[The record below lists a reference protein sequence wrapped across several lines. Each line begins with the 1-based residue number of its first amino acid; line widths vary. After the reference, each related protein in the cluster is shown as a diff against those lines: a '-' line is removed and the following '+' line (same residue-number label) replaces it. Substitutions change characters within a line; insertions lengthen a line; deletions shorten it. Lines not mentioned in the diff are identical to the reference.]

1 MDGIAPVG
9 AAGRLMDVRLSPEQ
23 EALRDAAARLVD
35 RLGPHAVGEIGD
47 RERVAN
53 LNAAVADSGWRELR
67 TGADAD
73 APLASGVEVAIV
85 AEALGRGLADVSFF
99 GPTMASE
106 LRRMAGVPP
115 SAAAETVALSADLSS
130 LACSVDGE
138 VPSSVAIDVQ
148 GSDRSILLALGSDG
162 HRVAQLALRS
172 PPVGV
177 DLTRPSVVIDSPG
190 VAPTIETAA
199 PITADDLTRWTA
211 LGLALACADLVG
223 TMCGAV
229 QLATDYAAQR
239 HQYGAAIGSF
249 QSIQHLLADAFVLSE
264 GARSVTLHAAWAVD
278 VLAPAD
284 ALAAAAVAKVYC
296 SRAAR
301 TVCETAI
308 QVHGGVGNTWECLA
322 HVYLRRA
329 LLSCDLLGD
338 AGVAMSHV
346 LHHNG
351 IGGTDGLR

>member
-1 MDGIAPVG
+1 
-9 AAGRLMDVRLSPEQ
+9 MDVRLSPEQ
-23 EALRDAAARLVD
+23 ESLRDAAARLVD

-47 RERVAN
+47 RERVAR
-53 LNAAVADSGWRELR
+53 LDAAVTDSGWRELR
-67 TGADAD
+67 TGTDA
-73 APLASGVEVAIV
+73 AVPLASGVEAAIV

-115 SAAAETVALSADLSS
+115 STAMETVALSADLSS
-130 LACSVDGE
+130 IAYSVDGE
-138 VPSSVAIDVQ
+138 VPPSVAVDVQ
-148 GSDRSILLALGSDG
+148 GSDRSILLVAESEG
-162 HRVAQLALRS
+162 HRVAQLVLRS
-172 PPVGV
+172 ESAGV
-177 DLTRPSVVIDSPG
+177 DLTRPSVVISPPV
-190 VAPTIETAA
+190 VATTIETAA
-199 PITADDLTRWTA
+199 SPITTDDLTRWTA

-229 QLATDYAAQR
+229 QLATDYASQR
-239 HQYGAAIGSF
+239 HQYGASIGSF

-264 GARSVTLHAAWAVD
+264 GARSATLHAAWAVD
-278 VLAPAD
+278 ALAPAD
-284 ALAAAAVAKVYC
+284 ALGAASVAKVYC

-308 QVHGGVGNTWECLA
+308 QVHGGIGNTWECLA

-329 LLSCDLLGD
+329 LLSSDLLGD
-338 AGVAMSHV
+338 AGVAMSQV
-346 LHHNG
+346 LQHNG